1 MKTSDSP
8 IENGIFV
15 LTGEFWTIGYGGVNC
30 TLKNTLGLSY
40 LQRLLQH
47 PGEEFHALDLLAG
60 PGMPASQEA
69 DEARLR
75 GDNELTRGRP
85 SDLGA
90 MLDPRAKQEY
100 RREIAELT
108 EELEELKERG
118 AHERAEKVADEI
130 DEINRALL
138 SSVGLGGRDRKTGAA
153 SEKARINVTRHLRT
167 AIERIAEHHDALAKL
182 LGESIR
188 TGSYCCYLPK
198 LRFDWNFEAE
208 NIDASAAT
216 PAPLTPPPS
225 VPASAP
231 EFSPALPEQTGFVGR
246 TAERELIGAC
256 LRRVMNGENGIVMI
270 SGAAGIGKTRLARA
284 LGADARRL
292 GFVTLSG
299 NCYDRED
306 SVPDIPMV
314 EILEAAL
321 AQNPT
326 PASFRAVLGAE
337 AAEITRLM
345 PQLRKLFPDIP
356 QPLQGTPEQARRAL
370 FNALAEIIARQSRLA
385 PMLLLVEDVHWADE
399 GTLAMVAHFARAMT
413 GLRVLVMLTY
423 RDDAIDPASQFS
435 RTLDDLL
442 RFQVEHVRLRGL
454 PQIEVRAMVEALGGG
469 GMSRYL
475 LDAIYSYTEGNPLFV
490 QELVRHLINNQP
502 MGVSLEVAAHG
513 EIDLPH
519 SLRLVI
525 GRRLARVGK
534 ETQKMLGTAA
544 VIGRSFTFPLLE
556 AATQVDADEL
566 VELVE
571 EAEKAGLITSRLRY
585 PDAEFRFAHELIRR
599 AVLDDLLSVRRQ
611 RLHLSVARAL
621 ELVYANALEDH
632 AEDLAHQLWN
642 AGSAADADKTIH
654 YLQMA
659 GTKAVQ
665 TAANVDAIGHF
676 TNALTLLG
684 RLKETPERLQQEL
697 LIQTTLG
704 APLVATRGFSS
715 LEVRSLYTRA
725 RELSQRV
732 GQSPQ
737 LFLVVWGQW
746 VNYASRSEYETA
758 RQLAEQC
765 LQLAEAAN
773 DSALLIEAH
782 HALGVSCTTEGQ
794 FVEGREHC
802 DQVIALYDPARHA
815 AHVYTYGQ
823 DPAAICHVH
832 AGQCLWF
839 LGYPEQAQKR
849 VALGLALAR
858 ELTHPGN
865 LATVSAFAAWVHQ
878 YSRDAN
884 GTQTLA
890 ETTVKISTEHE
901 LAFTLGM
908 GTILGGWAQTQLG
921 GREQGIAQM
930 EKGIAG
936 FRAADAVMLMPYF
949 SSVLAEAYGDAGRLQ
964 EAWELLADLDPR
976 RESYWEAELHRLKG
990 ELILKQCAVQN
1001 SPAYSDVQAED
1012 CFNEALAVARAQK
1025 AKSLELR
1032 AAMSLA
1038 RLWLHQNKAA
1048 AADSLLGDV
1057 FGWFTEG
1064 FATPDLRDAKALLE
1078 RVRTPKASISQ
1089 VNPRAAREKAAR
1101 P

>member
-1 MKTSDSP
+1 MKTNDSSVQT
-8 IENGIFV
+8 GTFV

-75 GDNELTRGRP
+75 SGDELTRGRP

-90 MLDPRAKQEY
+90 MLDPRAKQEFK
-100 RREIAELT
+100 RKIEELT
-108 EELEELKERG
+108 EELEELQERG
-118 AHERAEKVADEI
+118 AHEQAEKVADEI
-130 DEINRALL
+130 DKINSALL
-138 SSVGLGGRDRKTGAA
+138 SSMGLGGRDRKTGAA

-167 AIERIAEHHDALAKL
+167 AIERIAEHHDELAKL

-188 TGSYCCYLPK
+188 TGTYCCYLPK
-198 LRFDWNFEAE
+198 SRVDWNFAAE
-208 NIDASAAT
+208 NVDGSGAVPAA
-216 PAPLTPPPS
+216 LTPPP

-231 EFSPALPEQTGFVGR
+231 EFSPALPELTGFIGR
-246 TAERELIGAC
+246 TAERELIGAS

-306 SVPDIPMV
+306 SVPYIPMV

-337 AAEITRLM
+337 TAEITRLM

-370 FNALAEIIARQSRLA
+370 FNALVEIVARQSRLA
-385 PMLLLVEDVHWADE
+385 PLLLLIEDVHWADE

-621 ELVYANALEDH
+621 ELVHANALEDH

-654 YLQMA
+654 YLQLA

-676 TNALTLLG
+676 TNALTLLS

-715 LEVRSLYTRA
+715 LEVRSVYTRA

-737 LFLVVWGQW
+737 LFLIVWGQW
-746 VNYASRSEYETA
+746 LNYASRSEWETA
-758 RQLAEQC
+758 RQLGEQC
-765 LQLAEAAN
+765 LQLAEEAN

-782 HALGVSCTTEGQ
+782 HALGVSCICEAE
-794 FVEGREHC
+794 FVKGLDHC

-823 DPAAICHVH
+823 DPAAICHIH
-832 AGQCLWF
+832 AAHARWF
-839 LGYPEQAQKR
+839 LGYPEQALQR
-849 VALGLALAR
+849 VAVGLALGR
-858 ELTHPGN
+858 KQTHPGN
-865 LATVSAFAAWVHQ
+865 LATIAAFAALVQ
-878 YSRDAN
+878 QISRNVAAV
-884 GTQTLA
+884 QELA
-890 ETTVKISTEHE
+890 ATAVKISTEHE
-901 LAFTLGM
+901 LAFPGGM
-908 GTILGGWAQTQLG
+908 GTILSGWALTQLG
-921 GREQGIAQM
+921 RSEQGIAQM
-930 EKGIAG
+930 EQGMAG
-936 FRAADAVMLMPYF
+936 MRAADAVMLMPYF
-949 SSVLAEAYGDAGRLQ
+949 SSLLAEAYGDAGRLQ
-964 EAWELLADLDPR
+964 EAWELLAELDPR
-976 RESYWEAELHRLKG
+976 REPYWEAELHRLKG
-990 ELILKQCAVQN
+990 ELILKRCADQN
-1001 SPAYSDVQAED
+1001 SPTSSHLQAEE
-1012 CFNEALAVARAQK
+1012 CFRKALAVARAQTG
-1025 AKSLELR
+1025 KSLELR

-1038 RLWLHQNKAA
+1038 RLWLQQRKPA
-1048 AADSLLGDV
+1048 AADDLLTEV
-1057 FGWFTEG
+1057 FAWFTEG
-1064 FATPDLRDAKALLE
+1064 FATPDLREAKALLE
-1078 RVRTPKASISQ
+1078 QVRTPKASISQ
-1089 VNPRAAREKAAR
+1089 VNLPTMKGRAAR